1 VRARKVNKAL
11 RILNLTLLILLGGIA
26 MGAALAV
33 YDLDKFS
40 PIPSAVMLVFPLLIG
55 VLIGILTRS
64 LGQALGVF
72 LLTILVYALADFLA
86 LSLPEFLHAH
96 LGREIAMQ
104 VSVVQA
110 LTNGIIYILPLAII
124 GIILG
129 KIISRG
135 D

>member
-1 VRARKVNKAL
+1 MRARRIKPL
-11 RILNLTLLILLGGIA
+11 RVLSLILLTLLGGIA

-33 YDLDKFS
+33 YDLNKFA
-40 PIPSAVMLVFPLLIG
+40 PIPSAIMLVFPLLVG
-55 VLIGILTRS
+55 VLIGILTPTF
-64 LGQALGVF
+64 GQALGVF
-72 LLTILVYALADFLA
+72 ILTILVYALADFLA
-86 LSLPEFLHAH
+86 LSLPEMIHAH
-96 LGREIAMQ
+96 LGMEITMQ

-110 LTNGIIYILPLAII
+110 LTNGILYILPLAII